1 MFNEN
6 LPIKDILKSD
16 VLKEIY
22 GDLAKPGLSAL
33 GRSLGTIL
41 ELSYTILLPI
51 KLLNAKSRLIFER
64 NLEKYKKRLLSEDEE
79 NIIEISPEI
88 GVPLLD
94 KLTYTENE
102 NISELY
108 INLLANA
115 ASKESAHFAHP
126 SFINIIENLSPDEVK
141 IIYHL
146 IREKINKKTKLS
158 IKYIKFRENLK
169 ETSVGNYLS
178 SRLTNLENQL
188 NLIYPQNINIYL
200 ENLITQGI
208 LFDKYPSHIVESYA
222 DLEKSYEDRFTK
234 LKKENSPDYI
244 TLEIRKS
251 YLEVTELGDFFL
263 SSCSTYLYKIFKQ
276 IVELQKMNKY
286 EDAIILSEDLYKNNL
301 LPSSL
306 LSNLLEFYLLVGKVS
321 EYKNIFLKS
330 QEIFEGYR
338 NTIIGNYLQIFCA
351 YHENNILQIREITE
365 LIRDH
370 MINGKDKKELQWDFS
385 DLLFFLK
392 NQPNSETKIEF
403 EKALRSLDLI

>member
-1 MFNEN
+1 MLNEN

-22 GDLAKPGLSAL
+22 GDLAKPGLSVL

-51 KLLNAKSRLIFER
+51 KLLNEKSRLIFER
-64 NLEKYKKRLLSEDEE
+64 NLEKYKERLLSEDEE
-79 NIIEISPEI
+79 NIIDISPEI

-115 ASKESAHFAHP
+115 ASKETAHFAHP

-141 IIYHL
+141 IIHHL
-146 IREKINKKTKLS
+146 IGEKINKKTKLI

-169 ETSVGNYLS
+169 ETSVGIYLS

-208 LFDKYPSHIVESYA
+208 LFDKYPPQMVESYV
-222 DLEKSYEDRFTK
+222 DLEKSYDDRFTK
-234 LKKENSPDYI
+234 LKKENSPEYLN
-244 TLEIRKS
+244 LEIRKS

-276 IVELQKMNKY
+276 IVDLQKMNKY
-286 EDAIILSEDLYKNNL
+286 EDAIILSENLYKNNL

-306 LSNLLEFYLLVGKVS
+306 LSNLLEFYLLVGKVN
-321 EYKNIFLKS
+321 EYKDIFLKS

-365 LIRDH
+365 LIRNH
-370 MINGKDKKELQWDFS
+370 IINGKDKKELQWDFS

-403 EKALRSLDLI
+403 EKALKSLDLI